1 MSVASEKLQRIEA
14 GGICWHV
21 QPGWEDR
28 LLGPGGLRL
37 EEWLDAGQAQVV
49 KHGPH
54 RTVYR
59 IHLAGVSLYLKH
71 YRLSDLASRIRQ
83 WFRPAKAR
91 REFQHALALS
101 ERSVPTVLPLAM
113 GERLERGVGRESFFI
128 TRGLEDVQPLGR
140 YLEQDLPAVPAR
152 EQVRLRQQVAG
163 ALGVFVARLH
173 EAGIAHHDFHAANIM
188 IRHDESGPAIYLL
201 DLDAVRLSAR
211 LSWAA
216 SCANLVLLNR
226 YFSLRANRSDRLR
239 FWQAYCRARPA
250 EFGPAAVCGPTG
262 QQRPGA
268 LLGAEVEEDTW
279 RSNVEF
285 WIRRDRR
292 CCRANRYYQRLK
304 QGEFTGFATADV
316 AREEITA
323 LLSDPQKAF
332 SKPGATV
339 FKNSPSSQ
347 VVLFECQIGGT
358 MRRVVLKRFSP
369 RKWRD
374 AFAALFRASPALRS
388 WIHGHGLRERL
399 LPTARPLAI
408 WTRKRFGL
416 PRDAYLLTEYVE
428 ASGDL
433 HQRLE
438 AITERGDVAVLRH
451 EIDRIARLVRAM
463 HERQLSHRDLKAGN
477 ILASDAGVWLIDLV
491 GMRVFRHLTREERVQ
506 NLTRLHA
513 SFHASPL
520 LTRTDK
526 LRFLRTY
533 QNWGLHSSGTW
544 KKWWQA
550 IDRATRAKVAR
561 NQKRGRPLA

>member
-1 MSVASEKLQRIEA
+1 MSVASEKLHRIEA

-37 EEWLDAGQAQVV
+37 EEWLDAGQAQIV

-59 IHLAGVSLYLKH
+59 VHLAGVCLYLKH

-113 GERLERGVGRESFFI
+113 GERLEGGVGRESFFI
-128 TRGLEDVQPLGR
+128 TRGLEEVQPLGR
-140 YLEQDLPAVPAR
+140 FLEEDLPRLPAR
-152 EQVRLRQQVAG
+152 EQTRTRHQVA
-163 ALGVFVARLH
+163 ASLGVFVARLH
-173 EAGIAHHDFHAANIM
+173 EAGIAHHDFHAANVM
-188 IRHDESGPAIYLL
+188 IRHDESGPVLFLL

-211 LSWAA
+211 LAWPA
-216 SCANLVLLNR
+216 SRANLVLLNR

-239 FWQAYCRARPA
+239 FWQAYCRTRP
-250 EFGPAAVCGPTG
+250 ESFGPAAVFGPTG
-262 QQRPGA
+262 QRRPGA
-268 LLGAEVEEDTW
+268 LLGAEVEEQTW
-279 RSNVEF
+279 RSNVKF

-292 CCRANRYYQRLK
+292 CCRNNRYYHRLK
-304 QGEFTGFATADV
+304 QGEFTGYATADV
-316 AREEITA
+316 ASGELA
-323 LLSDPQKAF
+323 GLLRDSHSAF
-332 SKPGATV
+332 SQPGATV

-347 VVLFECQIGGT
+347 VVLFACQIGGKS
-358 MRRVVLKRFSP
+358 RRVVLKRFSP
-369 RKWRD
+369 RRWRD

-408 WTRKRFGL
+408 WTRKQFGL

-428 ASGDL
+428 ANGDL
-433 HQRLE
+433 HQRL
-438 AITERGDVAVLRH
+438 ATVRQTNDVAALRH
-451 EIDRIARLVRAM
+451 EIERIARLVRAM

-477 ILASDAGVWLIDLV
+477 ILASDEGVWLIDLV
-491 GMRVFRHLTREERVQ
+491 GMRVFRHLPREERVQ

-544 KKWWQA
+544 KKWWIA
-550 IDRATRAKVAR
+550 IDHATRAKVAR
-561 NQKRGRPLA
+561 NHKRGRPLA

>member
-1 MSVASEKLQRIEA
+1 MSVASEKMHRIEA

-28 LLGPGGLRL
+28 LLGPAGLRL
-37 EEWLDAGQAQVV
+37 EEWLDAGQAQIV

-59 IHLAGVSLYLKH
+59 IHIADACLYLKH
-71 YRLSDLASRIRQ
+71 YRLADLASRIRQ

-101 ERSVPTVLPLAM
+101 ERSVPTVLPVAM
-113 GERLERGVGRESFFI
+113 GERLQGGLGRESFFI
-128 TRGLEDVQPLGR
+128 TRGLDEVHPLGR
-140 YLEQDLPAVPAR
+140 FLEEELPALPGR
-152 EQVRLRQQVAG
+152 ERVRMRHGVAS

-188 IRHDESGPAIYLL
+188 IRHDESGPELYLL
-201 DLDAVRLSAR
+201 DLDAVRLSAA
-211 LSWAA
+211 LSWPD

-226 YFSLRANRSDRLR
+226 YFSLRANRADRLR

-250 EFGPAAVCGPTG
+250 EAGPSAVFGAVG
-262 QQRPGA
+262 QRRPGA
-268 LLGAEVEEDTW
+268 LLGAEVEEETW
-279 RSNVEF
+279 QSNVEF

-292 CCRANRYYQRLK
+292 CCRTNRYYFRLK
-304 QGEFTGFATADV
+304 QGEFTGYATSDI
-316 AREEITA
+316 ARAELTP
-323 LLSDPQKAF
+323 LLSKPQAAF
-332 SKPGATV
+332 TKPGAMV

-347 VVLFECQIGGT
+347 VVRFECRLGGIN
-358 MRRVVLKRFSP
+358 RQVVLKRFSP
-369 RKWRD
+369 RRWRD
-374 AFAALFRASPALRS
+374 AFAALFRPSPALRS

-399 LPTARPLAI
+399 LPTARPLAM
-408 WTRKRFGL
+408 WTRKKFGL
-416 PRDAYLLTEYVE
+416 SREAYLLTEYVE

-433 HQRLE
+433 HQRLQ
-438 AITERGDVAVLRH
+438 AISQTGDASALRD
-451 EIDRIARLVRAM
+451 EIERIARLVRSM

-477 ILASDAGVWLIDLV
+477 ILASDSGVWLIDLV
-491 GMRVFRHLTREERVQ
+491 GMRVQRHLTRDERVQ

-513 SFHASPL
+513 SFHASTL

-550 IDRATRAKVAR
+550 IDRATRAKVER
-561 NQKRGRPLA
+561 NRQRGRPLA